1 MSEEEYSVKTVAQL
15 KTILQEKGLPVSGKK
30 ADLIARLVE
39 NGKPTNPKSTVIVDS
54 VQKDGKSS
62 TEDLPFFSSILENGI
77 DSVDFDKEQIIRY
90 AITAFMLTMI
100 IVSLNSMSWYS
111 YSLNYDYEEGI
122 WGDQKQEFEMGLNE
136 FEMSMSMGGM
146 NLLSMVMDYDGEW
159 CGDEE
164 IIFDCES
171 FSTAGTI
178 LSLMLW
184 LSMLSILCIIG
195 MGVAQGFGKLDQD
208 IFTKNAEMIDKILWL
223 SATIPLLL
231 GTLIYGLMASMSPVS
246 DDLEDPEVGIEITSS
261 LGSMWWMM
269 FIFSTAYIYYIYRNK
284 IMELYQKFV
293 SNEPEASND

>member
-15 KTILQEKGLPVSGKK
+15 KIILQEKGLPVSGKK

-54 VQKDGKSS
+54 VQEDENSS
-62 TEDLPFFSSILENGI
+62 TEDLPFLASIFKNGI
-77 DSVDFDKEQIIRY
+77 DSVDFDKEQTIRY

-100 IVSLNSMSWYS
+100 IVSLNSMSWYY
-111 YSLNYDYEEGI
+111 YSLDFDYEEGM
-122 WGDQKQEFEMGLNE
+122 WGDQNQEFEMGLNE
-136 FEMSMSMGGM
+136 FEISMSMGGM

-208 IFTKNAEMIDKILWL
+208 FFTKNAEMIDKILWL

-246 DDLEDPEVGIEITSS
+246 DELEDPEVGIEITSS
-261 LGSMWWMM
+261 LGGMWWMM
-269 FIFSTAYIYYIYRNK
+269 FLLSTAYVCYIYRDQIQNLK
-284 IMELYQKFV
+284 EKFM
-293 SNEPEASND
+293 SDKPEASND

>member
-39 NGKPTNPKSTVIVDS
+39 DGKPTDPKSVVIVDS
-54 VQKDGKSS
+54 VQEDGKPS
-62 TEDLPFFSSILENGI
+62 TEDLPFFTSILENGI
-77 DSVDFDKEQIIRY
+77 DSVDFDKEQTIRY

-100 IVSLNSMSWYS
+100 IVSLNSMSWYY
-111 YSLNYDYEEGI
+111 YSLDFDYEEGM

-208 IFTKNAEMIDKILWL
+208 FFTKNTEMIDKILWL

-231 GTLIYGLMASMSPVS
+231 GTLVYGLMASMSPVS

-261 LGSMWWMM
+261 LGGMWWMM
-269 FIFSTAYIYYIYRNK
+269 FIFSTAYICYIYRNN

-293 SNEPEASND
+293 SDEPEASND

>member
-1 MSEEEYSVKTVAQL
+1 MSEEEYSLKTVAQL
-15 KTILQEKGLPVSGKK
+15 KIILQEKGLPVSGKK

-39 NGKPTNPKSTVIVDS
+39 NGKPTNPKSMVIVDAE
-54 VQKDGKSS
+54 QEDGKPS
-62 TEDLPFFSSILENGI
+62 TEDLPFFTSILQNGI
-77 DSVDFDKEQIIRY
+77 DSVDFDKDQTIRY

-100 IVSLNSMSWYS
+100 IVSLNSMSWYY
-111 YSLNYDYEEGI
+111 YSLDYDYEEGI
-122 WGDQKQEFEMGLNE
+122 WGNQEQDYEMGLNE

-178 LSLMLW
+178 TSLMLW

-208 IFTKNAEMIDKILWL
+208 FFAKNSEMIDKILWL

-231 GTLIYGLMASMSPVS
+231 GTLIYGLMASMSPVP
-246 DDLEDPEVGIEITSS
+246 DDLEDPEVGIEIASS

-269 FIFSTAYIYYIYRNK
+269 FIFSTAYICYIYRHK
-284 IMELYQKFV
+284 IMELYQKFM
-293 SNEPEASND
+293 SDEPEASND

>member
-1 MSEEEYSVKTVAQL
+1 MPEEEYSVKTVAQL
-15 KTILQEKGLPVSGKK
+15 KIILQEKGLPVSGKK

-39 NGKPTNPKSTVIVDS
+39 DGKPTDPKSVVIVDS
-54 VQKDGKSS
+54 VQEDGKPS
-62 TEDLPFFSSILENGI
+62 TEDLPFFTSILENGI
-77 DSVDFDKEQIIRY
+77 DSVDFDKEQTIRY

-100 IVSLNSMSWYS
+100 IVSLNSMSWYY
-111 YSLNYDYEEGI
+111 YSLDFDYEEGM

-208 IFTKNAEMIDKILWL
+208 FFTKNTEMIDKILWL

-231 GTLIYGLMASMSPVS
+231 GTLVYGLMASMSPVS

-261 LGSMWWMM
+261 LGGMWWMM
-269 FIFSTAYIYYIYRNK
+269 FIFSTAYICYIYRNN

-293 SNEPEASND
+293 SDEPEASND

>member
-15 KTILQEKGLPVSGKK
+15 KIILQEKGLPVSGKK

-39 NGKPTNPKSTVIVDS
+39 NGKSTDSKSTVIVDS
-54 VQKDGKSS
+54 VQEDGKPS
-62 TEDLPFFSSILENGI
+62 TEDLPFFTSILENGI
-77 DSVDFDKEQIIRY
+77 DSVDFDKEQTIRY

-111 YSLNYDYEEGI
+111 YSLDYDYEEGI
-122 WGDQKQEFEMGLNE
+122 WGDHKQEFEMGLNE

-195 MGVAQGFGKLDQD
+195 IGVAQGFGKLDQD
-208 IFTKNAEMIDKILWL
+208 FFTKNTEMIDKILWL

-231 GTLIYGLMASMSPVS
+231 GTLIYGLMASMSPVA

-261 LGSMWWMM
+261 LGGMWWMM
-269 FIFSTAYIYYIYRNK
+269 FIFSTAYICYIYRNK

-293 SNEPEASND
+293 SDEPEASND

>member
-1 MSEEEYSVKTVAQL
+1 MSEEEYSLKTVAQL
-15 KTILQEKGLPVSGKK
+15 KIILQEKGLPVSGKK

-39 NGKPTNPKSTVIVDS
+39 NGKPTNPKSMVIVDAE
-54 VQKDGKSS
+54 QEDGTSS
-62 TEDLPFFSSILENGI
+62 AEDLPFFTSILQNGI
-77 DSVDFDKEQIIRY
+77 DSVDFDKDQTIRY

-100 IVSLNSMSWYS
+100 IVSLNSMSWYY
-111 YSLNYDYEEGI
+111 YSLDYDYEEGI
-122 WGDQKQEFEMGLNE
+122 WGNQEQDYEMGLNE

-178 LSLMLW
+178 TSLMLW

-208 IFTKNAEMIDKILWL
+208 FFIKNSKMIDKILWL

-231 GTLIYGLMASMSPVS
+231 GTLIYGLMASMSPVP
-246 DDLEDPEVGIEITSS
+246 DDLEDPEVGIEIASS

-269 FIFSTAYIYYIYRNK
+269 FIFSTAYICYIYRHK
-284 IMELYQKFV
+284 VMELYQKFM
-293 SNEPEASND
+293 SDEPEASND

>member
-1 MSEEEYSVKTVAQL
+1 MPEEEYSVKTVAQL
-15 KTILQEKGLPVSGKK
+15 KIILQEKGLPVSGKK

-39 NGKPTNPKSTVIVDS
+39 DGKSTNPKSVVIVNS
-54 VQKDGKSS
+54 VQEDGKPL
-62 TEDLPFFSSILENGI
+62 TEDLPFFTSILENGI
-77 DSVDFDKEQIIRY
+77 DSVDFDKEQTIRY

-100 IVSLNSMSWYS
+100 IVSLNSMSWYY
-111 YSLNYDYEEGI
+111 YSLDFDYEEGM
-122 WGDQKQEFEMGLNE
+122 WGDQKQEYEMGLNE
-136 FEMSMSMGGM
+136 FETSISMGGM

-208 IFTKNAEMIDKILWL
+208 FFTKNTEMIDKILWL

-269 FIFSTAYIYYIYRNK
+269 FIFSTAYICYIYRNK
-284 IMELYQKFV
+284 IMELYQNFV
-293 SNEPEASND
+293 SDEPEASND

>member
-1 MSEEEYSVKTVAQL
+1 MSEEEYSLKTVAQL
-15 KTILQEKGLPVSGKK
+15 KIILQEKGLPVSGKK

-39 NGKPTNPKSTVIVDS
+39 NGKPTNPKSMVIVDAE
-54 VQKDGKSS
+54 QEDGTSS
-62 TEDLPFFSSILENGI
+62 AEDLPFFTSILQNGI
-77 DSVDFDKEQIIRY
+77 DSVDFDKDQTIRY

-100 IVSLNSMSWYS
+100 IVSLNSMSWYY
-111 YSLNYDYEEGI
+111 YSLDYDYEEGI
-122 WGDQKQEFEMGLNE
+122 WGDQKQDYEMGLNE

-178 LSLMLW
+178 TSLMLW

-208 IFTKNAEMIDKILWL
+208 FFIKNSKMIDKILWL

-231 GTLIYGLMASMSPVS
+231 GTLIYGLMASMSPVP
-246 DDLEDPEVGIEITSS
+246 DDLEDPEVGIEIASS

-269 FIFSTAYIYYIYRNK
+269 FIFSTAYICYIYRHK
-284 IMELYQKFV
+284 IMELYQKFM
-293 SNEPEASND
+293 SDEPEASND

>member
-1 MSEEEYSVKTVAQL
+1 MSEEEYSLKTVAQL
-15 KTILQEKGLPVSGKK
+15 KIILQEKGLPVSGKK

-39 NGKPTNPKSTVIVDS
+39 NGKPTNPKSMVIVDAE
-54 VQKDGKSS
+54 QEDGKPS
-62 TEDLPFFSSILENGI
+62 TEDLPFFTSILQNGI
-77 DSVDFDKEQIIRY
+77 DSVDFDKDQTIRY

-100 IVSLNSMSWYS
+100 IVSLNSMSWYY
-111 YSLNYDYEEGI
+111 YSLDYDYEEGI
-122 WGDQKQEFEMGLNE
+122 WGNQEQDYEMGLNE

-178 LSLMLW
+178 TSLMLW

-208 IFTKNAEMIDKILWL
+208 FFTKNSEMIDKILWL

-231 GTLIYGLMASMSPVS
+231 GTLIYGLMASMSPVP
-246 DDLEDPEVGIEITSS
+246 DDLEDPEVGIEIASS

-269 FIFSTAYIYYIYRNK
+269 FIFSTAYICYIYRHK
-284 IMELYQKFV
+284 IMELYQKFM
-293 SNEPEASND
+293 SDEPEASND

>member
-15 KTILQEKGLPVSGKK
+15 KIILQEKGLPVSGKK

-39 NGKPTNPKSTVIVDS
+39 NGKPTKPKSTVIVDS

-62 TEDLPFFSSILENGI
+62 TVDLPFFTSILENGI
-77 DSVDFDKEQIIRY
+77 DSVDFDKEQTIRY

-136 FEMSMSMGGM
+136 FETSMSMGGM

-178 LSLMLW
+178 LSLLLW

-208 IFTKNAEMIDKILWL
+208 FFTKNAEMIDKILWL

-269 FIFSTAYIYYIYRNK
+269 FIFSTAYICYIYRNK

-293 SNEPEASND
+293 SDEPEASND

>member
-1 MSEEEYSVKTVAQL
+1 MSDEEYSVKTVAEL
-15 KTILQEKGLPVSGKK
+15 KIILQEKGLPVSGKK

-39 NGKPTNPKSTVIVDS
+39 NGKSTDSKSTVIVDS
-54 VQKDGKSS
+54 VQEDGKPS
-62 TEDLPFFSSILENGI
+62 TEDLPFFTSILENGI
-77 DSVDFDKEQIIRY
+77 DSVDFDKEQTIRY

-111 YSLNYDYEEGI
+111 YSLDYDYEEGI

-195 MGVAQGFGKLDQD
+195 IGVAQGFGKLDQD
-208 IFTKNAEMIDKILWL
+208 FFTKNTEMIDKILWL

-231 GTLIYGLMASMSPVS
+231 GTLIYGLMASMSPVA
-246 DDLEDPEVGIEITSS
+246 DDLEDPEVGIEVTSS
-261 LGSMWWMM
+261 LGGMWWMM
-269 FIFSTAYIYYIYRNK
+269 FIFSTAYICYIYRNK

-293 SNEPEASND
+293 SDEPEASND

>member
-15 KTILQEKGLPVSGKK
+15 KIILQEKGLPVSGKK

-54 VQKDGKSS
+54 VQEDGKPS

-77 DSVDFDKEQIIRY
+77 DSVDFDKEQTIRY

-111 YSLNYDYEEGI
+111 YSLDYDYEEGI

-136 FEMSMSMGGM
+136 FETSMSMGGM

-178 LSLMLW
+178 LTLMLW

-208 IFTKNAEMIDKILWL
+208 FFTKNAEMIDKILWL

-269 FIFSTAYIYYIYRNK
+269 FIFSTAYICYIYRNK

>member
-15 KTILQEKGLPVSGKK
+15 KIILQEKGLPVSGKK

-39 NGKPTNPKSTVIVDS
+39 NGKPTKPKSTVIVGS
-54 VQKDGKSS
+54 VQEDGKSS

-77 DSVDFDKEQIIRY
+77 DSVDFDKEQTIRY

-100 IVSLNSMSWYS
+100 IVSLNSMSWYY
-111 YSLNYDYEEGI
+111 YSLDFDYEEGM
-122 WGDQKQEFEMGLNE
+122 WGDQKQEYEMGLNE
-136 FEMSMSMGGM
+136 FETSISMGGM

-178 LSLMLW
+178 LTLMLW

-208 IFTKNAEMIDKILWL
+208 FFTKNAEMIDKILWL

-269 FIFSTAYIYYIYRNK
+269 FIFSTAYICYIYRNN

-293 SNEPEASND
+293 SDEPEASND

>member
-1 MSEEEYSVKTVAQL
+1 MPEEEYSVKTVAQL
-15 KTILQEKGLPVSGKK
+15 KIILQEKGLPVSGKK

-39 NGKPTNPKSTVIVDS
+39 DGKPTDPKSVVIVDS
-54 VQKDGKSS
+54 VQEDGKPS
-62 TEDLPFFSSILENGI
+62 TEDLPFFTSILENGI
-77 DSVDFDKEQIIRY
+77 DSVDFDKEQTIRY

-100 IVSLNSMSWYS
+100 IVSLNSMSWYY
-111 YSLNYDYEEGI
+111 YSLDFDYEEGM

-208 IFTKNAEMIDKILWL
+208 FFTKNTEMIDKILWL

-231 GTLIYGLMASMSPVS
+231 GTLIYGLMASMSPVA

-261 LGSMWWMM
+261 LGGMWWMM
-269 FIFSTAYIYYIYRNK
+269 FIFSTAYICYIYRNN

-293 SNEPEASND
+293 SDEPEASND

>member
-15 KTILQEKGLPVSGKK
+15 KIILQEKGLPVSGKK

-39 NGKPTNPKSTVIVDS
+39 NGKPTKPKSTVIVGS
-54 VQKDGKSS
+54 VQEDGKSS
-62 TEDLPFFSSILENGI
+62 TEGLPFFSSILENGI
-77 DSVDFDKEQIIRY
+77 DSVDFDKEQTIRY

-100 IVSLNSMSWYS
+100 IVSLNSMSWYY
-111 YSLNYDYEEGI
+111 YSLDFDYEEGM
-122 WGDQKQEFEMGLNE
+122 WGDQKQEYEMGLNE
-136 FEMSMSMGGM
+136 FETSISMGGM

-178 LSLMLW
+178 LTLMLW

-208 IFTKNAEMIDKILWL
+208 FFTKNAEMIDKILWL

-269 FIFSTAYIYYIYRNK
+269 FIFSTAYICYIYRNK

-293 SNEPEASND
+293 SDEPEASND

>member
-15 KTILQEKGLPVSGKK
+15 KIILQEKGLPVSGKK

-39 NGKPTNPKSTVIVDS
+39 DGKPTDPKSVVIVDS
-54 VQKDGKSS
+54 VQEDGKPS
-62 TEDLPFFSSILENGI
+62 TEDLPFFTSILENGI
-77 DSVDFDKEQIIRY
+77 DSVDFDKEQTIRY

-100 IVSLNSMSWYS
+100 IVSLNSMSWYY
-111 YSLNYDYEEGI
+111 YSLDFDYEEGM

-195 MGVAQGFGKLDQD
+195 MGVAQEFGKLDQD
-208 IFTKNAEMIDKILWL
+208 FFTKNTEMIDKILWL

-231 GTLIYGLMASMSPVS
+231 GTLVYGLMASMSPVS

-261 LGSMWWMM
+261 LGGMWWMM
-269 FIFSTAYIYYIYRNK
+269 FIFSTAYICYIYRNK

-293 SNEPEASND
+293 SDEPEASND

>member
-1 MSEEEYSVKTVAQL
+1 MSEEEYSLKTVAQL
-15 KTILQEKGLPVSGKK
+15 KIILQEKGLPVSGKK

-39 NGKPTNPKSTVIVDS
+39 NGKPTNPKSMVIVDAE
-54 VQKDGKSS
+54 QEDGTSS
-62 TEDLPFFSSILENGI
+62 AEDLPFFTSILQNGI
-77 DSVDFDKEQIIRY
+77 DSVDFDKDQTIRY

-100 IVSLNSMSWYS
+100 IVSLNSMSWYY
-111 YSLNYDYEEGI
+111 YSLDYDYEEGI
-122 WGDQKQEFEMGLNE
+122 WGNQEQDYEMGLNE

-178 LSLMLW
+178 TSLMLW

-208 IFTKNAEMIDKILWL
+208 FFIKNSKMIDKILWL

-231 GTLIYGLMASMSPVS
+231 GTLIYGLMASSAQTVTS
-246 DDLEDPEVGIEITSS
+246 LDEDATSG
-261 LGSMWWMM
+261 LGMMWWTM
-269 FIFSTAYIYYIYRNK
+269 FLLSTAYVCYIYRDQIQNLK
-284 IMELYQKFV
+284 EKFMPDK
-293 SNEPEASND
+293 PEASND

>member
-15 KTILQEKGLPVSGKK
+15 KIVLQGKGLPVSGKK

-39 NGKPTNPKSTVIVDS
+39 NEKPTDPKSVVIVDS
-54 VQKDGKSS
+54 VQEDENSS
-62 TEDLPFFSSILENGI
+62 TEDLPFLTSIFKNGI
-77 DSVDFDKEQIIRY
+77 DSVDFDKEQTIRY

-100 IVSLNSMSWYS
+100 LVSLNSMSWYY
-111 YSLNYDYEEGI
+111 YSLDFDYEEGM

-208 IFTKNAEMIDKILWL
+208 FFTKNAEMIDKILWL

-261 LGSMWWMM
+261 LGGMWWMM
-269 FIFSTAYIYYIYRNK
+269 FLLSTAYVCYIYRDQIQNLK
-284 IMELYQKFV
+284 EKFM
-293 SNEPEASND
+293 SDKPEASND

>member
-15 KTILQEKGLPVSGKK
+15 KIILQEKGLPVSGKK

-39 NGKPTNPKSTVIVDS
+39 NGKPTKPKSTVIVGS
-54 VQKDGKSS
+54 VQEDGKSS

-77 DSVDFDKEQIIRY
+77 DSVDFDKEQTIRY

-100 IVSLNSMSWYS
+100 IVSLNSMSWYY
-111 YSLNYDYEEGI
+111 YSLDFDYEEGI
-122 WGDQKQEFEMGLNE
+122 WGDQKQEYEMGLNE
-136 FEMSMSMGGM
+136 FETSISMGGM

-178 LSLMLW
+178 LTLMLW

-208 IFTKNAEMIDKILWL
+208 FFTKNAEMIDKILWL

-269 FIFSTAYIYYIYRNK
+269 FIFSTAYICYIYRNK

-293 SNEPEASND
+293 SDEPEASND

>member
-1 MSEEEYSVKTVAQL
+1 MSDEEYSVKTVAEL
-15 KTILQEKGLPVSGKK
+15 KIILQEKGLPVSGKK

-39 NGKPTNPKSTVIVDS
+39 NGKSTDSKSTVIVDS
-54 VQKDGKSS
+54 VQEDGKPS
-62 TEDLPFFSSILENGI
+62 TEDLPFFTSILENGI
-77 DSVDFDKEQIIRY
+77 DSVDFDKEQTIRY

-100 IVSLNSMSWYS
+100 IVSLNSMSWYY
-111 YSLNYDYEEGI
+111 YSLDFDYEEGM

-208 IFTKNAEMIDKILWL
+208 FFTKNTEMIDKILWL

-231 GTLIYGLMASMSPVS
+231 GTLIYGLMASMSPVA

-261 LGSMWWMM
+261 LGGMWWMM
-269 FIFSTAYIYYIYRNK
+269 FIFSTAYICYIYRNK

-293 SNEPEASND
+293 SDEPEASND

>member
-15 KTILQEKGLPVSGKK
+15 KIILQEKGLPVSGKK

-39 NGKPTNPKSTVIVDS
+39 NGKSTDSKSTVIVDS
-54 VQKDGKSS
+54 VQEDGKPS
-62 TEDLPFFSSILENGI
+62 TEDLPFFTSILENGI
-77 DSVDFDKEQIIRY
+77 DSVDFDKEQTIRY

-111 YSLNYDYEEGI
+111 YSLDYDYEEGI

-136 FEMSMSMGGM
+136 FETSMSMGGM

-159 CGDEE
+159 CGDKE

-195 MGVAQGFGKLDQD
+195 IGVAQGFGKLDQD
-208 IFTKNAEMIDKILWL
+208 FFTKNTEMIDKILWL

-269 FIFSTAYIYYIYRNK
+269 FIFSTAYICYIYRNK

-293 SNEPEASND
+293 SDEPEASND

>member
-15 KTILQEKGLPVSGKK
+15 KIILQGKGLPVSGKK

-39 NGKPTNPKSTVIVDS
+39 SESSSNPKSVVIVDS
-54 VQKDGKSS
+54 VQEDENSS
-62 TEDLPFFSSILENGI
+62 TEDLPFLTSIFKNGI
-77 DSVDFDKEQIIRY
+77 DSVDFDKEKTIRY

-100 IVSLNSMSWYS
+100 LVSLNSMSWYY
-111 YSLNYDYEEGI
+111 YSLDFDYEEGM
-122 WGDQKQEFEMGLNE
+122 WGDQNQEFEMGLNE
-136 FEMSMSMGGM
+136 FEISMSMGGM

-208 IFTKNAEMIDKILWL
+208 FFTKNAEMIDKILWL

-246 DDLEDPEVGIEITSS
+246 DELEDPEVGIEITSS
-261 LGSMWWMM
+261 LGGMWWMM
-269 FIFSTAYIYYIYRNK
+269 FLLSTAYVCYIYRDQIQNLK
-284 IMELYQKFV
+284 EKFM
-293 SNEPEASND
+293 SDKPEASND

>member
-1 MSEEEYSVKTVAQL
+1 MSEEEYSLKTVAQL
-15 KTILQEKGLPVSGKK
+15 KIILQEKGLPVSGKK

-39 NGKPTNPKSTVIVDS
+39 NGKPTNPKSMVIVDAE
-54 VQKDGKSS
+54 QEDGNPS
-62 TEDLPFFSSILENGI
+62 TEDLPFFTSILQNGI
-77 DSVDFDKEQIIRY
+77 DSVDFDKDQTIRY

-100 IVSLNSMSWYS
+100 IVSLNSMSWYY
-111 YSLNYDYEEGI
+111 YSLDYDYEEGI
-122 WGDQKQEFEMGLNE
+122 WGNQEQDYEMGLNE

-178 LSLMLW
+178 TSLMLW

-208 IFTKNAEMIDKILWL
+208 FFTKNSEMIDKILWL

-231 GTLIYGLMASMSPVS
+231 GTLIYGLMASMSPVP
-246 DDLEDPEVGIEITSS
+246 DDLEDPEVGIEIASS

-269 FIFSTAYIYYIYRNK
+269 FIFSTAYICYIYRHK
-284 IMELYQKFV
+284 IMELYQKFM
-293 SNEPEASND
+293 SDEPEASND

>member
-15 KTILQEKGLPVSGKK
+15 KIILQEKGLPVSGKK

-39 NGKPTNPKSTVIVDS
+39 NGKPTKPKSTVIVDS
-54 VQKDGKSS
+54 VQKNGKSS
-62 TEDLPFFSSILENGI
+62 TEDLPFFTSILENGI
-77 DSVDFDKEQIIRY
+77 DSVDFDKEQTIRY
-90 AITAFMLTMI
+90 AITAFMLAMI
-100 IVSLNSMSWYS
+100 IVSLNSMSWYY
-111 YSLNYDYEEGI
+111 YSLDFDYEEGM

-136 FEMSMSMGGM
+136 FEMGMSMGGM

-208 IFTKNAEMIDKILWL
+208 FFTKNAEMIDKILWL

-246 DDLEDPEVGIEITSS
+246 DELEDPEVGIEITSS
-261 LGSMWWMM
+261 LGGMWWMM
-269 FIFSTAYIYYIYRNK
+269 FLLSTAYVCYIYRDQIQNLK
-284 IMELYQKFV
+284 EKFM
-293 SNEPEASND
+293 SDKPEASND

>member
-15 KTILQEKGLPVSGKK
+15 KIILQEKGLPVSGKK

-39 NGKPTNPKSTVIVDS
+39 NGKSTDSKSTVIVDS
-54 VQKDGKSS
+54 VQEDGKPS
-62 TEDLPFFSSILENGI
+62 TEDLPFFTSILENGI
-77 DSVDFDKEQIIRY
+77 DSVDFDKEQTIRY

-111 YSLNYDYEEGI
+111 YSLDYDYEEGI

-178 LSLMLW
+178 LSLLLW

-195 MGVAQGFGKLDQD
+195 IGVAQGFGKLDQD
-208 IFTKNAEMIDKILWL
+208 FFTKNTEMIDKILWL

-231 GTLIYGLMASMSPVS
+231 GTLIYGLMASMSPVA

-261 LGSMWWMM
+261 LGGMWWMM
-269 FIFSTAYIYYIYRNK
+269 FIFSTAYICYIYRNK

-293 SNEPEASND
+293 SDEPEASND

>member
-1 MSEEEYSVKTVAQL
+1 MPEEEYSVKTVAQL

-39 NGKPTNPKSTVIVDS
+39 DGKPTDPKSVVIVDS
-54 VQKDGKSS
+54 VQEDGKPS
-62 TEDLPFFSSILENGI
+62 TEDLPFFTSILENGI
-77 DSVDFDKEQIIRY
+77 DSVDFDKEQTIRY

-100 IVSLNSMSWYS
+100 IVSLNSMSWYY
-111 YSLNYDYEEGI
+111 YSLDFDYEEGM

-208 IFTKNAEMIDKILWL
+208 FFTKNTEMIDKILWL

-231 GTLIYGLMASMSPVS
+231 GTLVYGLMASMSPVS

-261 LGSMWWMM
+261 LGGMWWMM
-269 FIFSTAYIYYIYRNK
+269 FIFSTAYICYIYRNN

-293 SNEPEASND
+293 SDEPEASND

>member
-1 MSEEEYSVKTVAQL
+1 MSDEEYSVKTVAEL
-15 KTILQEKGLPVSGKK
+15 KIILQEKGLPVSGKK

-39 NGKPTNPKSTVIVDS
+39 NGKSTDSKSTVIVDS
-54 VQKDGKSS
+54 VQEDGKPS
-62 TEDLPFFSSILENGI
+62 TEDLPFFTSILENGI
-77 DSVDFDKEQIIRY
+77 DSVDFDKEQTIRY

-100 IVSLNSMSWYS
+100 LVSLNSMSWYY
-111 YSLNYDYEEGI
+111 YSLDFDYEEGM

-136 FEMSMSMGGM
+136 FEMGMSMGGM

-195 MGVAQGFGKLDQD
+195 IGVAQGFGKLDQD
-208 IFTKNAEMIDKILWL
+208 FFTKNTEMIDKILWL

-231 GTLIYGLMASMSPVS
+231 GTLIYGLMASMSPVA

-261 LGSMWWMM
+261 LGGMWWMM
-269 FIFSTAYIYYIYRNK
+269 FIFSTAYICYIYRNK

-293 SNEPEASND
+293 SDEPEASND

>member
-1 MSEEEYSVKTVAQL
+1 MSEEEYSLKTVAQL
-15 KTILQEKGLPVSGKK
+15 KIILQEKGLPVSGKK

-39 NGKPTNPKSTVIVDS
+39 NGKPTNPKSMVIVDAE
-54 VQKDGKSS
+54 QEDGTSS
-62 TEDLPFFSSILENGI
+62 AEDLPFFTSILQNGI
-77 DSVDFDKEQIIRY
+77 DSVDFDKDQTIRY

-100 IVSLNSMSWYS
+100 IVSLNSMSWYY
-111 YSLNYDYEEGI
+111 YSLDYDYEEGI
-122 WGDQKQEFEMGLNE
+122 WGNQEQDYEMGLNE

-178 LSLMLW
+178 TSLMLW

-208 IFTKNAEMIDKILWL
+208 FFIKNSKMIDKILWL

-231 GTLIYGLMASMSPVS
+231 GTLIYGLMASMSPIP
-246 DDLEDPEVGIEITSS
+246 DDLEDPEVGIEIASS

-269 FIFSTAYIYYIYRNK
+269 FIFSTAYICYIYRHK
-284 IMELYQKFV
+284 IMELYQKFM
-293 SNEPEASND
+293 SDEPEASND

>member
-1 MSEEEYSVKTVAQL
+1 MSEEEYSLKTVAQL
-15 KTILQEKGLPVSGKK
+15 KIILQEKGLPVSGKK

-39 NGKPTNPKSTVIVDS
+39 NGKPTNPKSMVIVDAE
-54 VQKDGKSS
+54 QEDGTSS
-62 TEDLPFFSSILENGI
+62 AEDLPFFTSILQNGI
-77 DSVDFDKEQIIRY
+77 DSVDFDKDQTIRY

-100 IVSLNSMSWYS
+100 IVSLNSMSWYY
-111 YSLNYDYEEGI
+111 YSLDYDYEEGI
-122 WGDQKQEFEMGLNE
+122 WGNQKQDYEMGLNE

-178 LSLMLW
+178 TSLMLW

-208 IFTKNAEMIDKILWL
+208 FFIKNSEMIDKILWL

-231 GTLIYGLMASMSPVS
+231 GTLIYGLMASMSPVP
-246 DDLEDPEVGIEITSS
+246 DDLEDPEVGIEIASS

-269 FIFSTAYIYYIYRNK
+269 FIFSTAYICYIYRHK
-284 IMELYQKFV
+284 IMELYQKFM
-293 SNEPEASND
+293 SDEPEASND

>member
-1 MSEEEYSVKTVAQL
+1 MSDEEYSAKTVAEL
-15 KTILQEKGLPVSGKK
+15 KIILQEKGLPVSGKK

-39 NGKPTNPKSTVIVDS
+39 NGKSTDSKSTVIVDS
-54 VQKDGKSS
+54 VQEDGKPS
-62 TEDLPFFSSILENGI
+62 TEDLPFFTSILENGI
-77 DSVDFDKEQIIRY
+77 DSVDFDKEQTIRY

-111 YSLNYDYEEGI
+111 YSLDYDYEEGI

-195 MGVAQGFGKLDQD
+195 IGVAQGFGKLDQD
-208 IFTKNAEMIDKILWL
+208 FFTKNTEMIDKILWL

-231 GTLIYGLMASMSPVS
+231 GTLIYGLMASMSPVA

-261 LGSMWWMM
+261 LGGMWWMM
-269 FIFSTAYIYYIYRNK
+269 FIFSTAYICYIYRNK

-293 SNEPEASND
+293 SDEPEASND

>member
-15 KTILQEKGLPVSGKK
+15 KIILQEKGLPVSGKK

-39 NGKPTNPKSTVIVDS
+39 NGKPTKPKSTVIVDS
-54 VQKDGKSS
+54 VQEDGKPS
-62 TEDLPFFSSILENGI
+62 TEDLPFFTSILENGI
-77 DSVDFDKEQIIRY
+77 DSVDFDKEQTIRY

-136 FEMSMSMGGM
+136 FETSMSMGGM

-178 LSLMLW
+178 LSLLLW

-208 IFTKNAEMIDKILWL
+208 FFTKNAEMIDKILWL

-269 FIFSTAYIYYIYRNK
+269 FIFSTAYICYIYRNK

-293 SNEPEASND
+293 SDEPEASND

>member
-15 KTILQEKGLPVSGKK
+15 KIILQEKGLPVSGKK

-39 NGKPTNPKSTVIVDS
+39 NEKPTDPKSVVIVDS
-54 VQKDGKSS
+54 VQEDENSS
-62 TEDLPFFSSILENGI
+62 TEDLPFLTSIFKNGI
-77 DSVDFDKEQIIRY
+77 DSVDFDKEQTIRY

-100 IVSLNSMSWYS
+100 IVSLNSMSWYY
-111 YSLNYDYEEGI
+111 YSLDFDYEEGM
-122 WGDQKQEFEMGLNE
+122 WGDQNQEFEMGLNE

-208 IFTKNAEMIDKILWL
+208 FFTKNAEMIDKILWL

-246 DDLEDPEVGIEITSS
+246 DELEDPEVGIEITSS
-261 LGSMWWMM
+261 LGGMWWMM
-269 FIFSTAYIYYIYRNK
+269 FLLSTAYVCYIYRDQIQNLK
-284 IMELYQKFV
+284 EKFM
-293 SNEPEASND
+293 SDKPEASND

>member
-1 MSEEEYSVKTVAQL
+1 MSDEEYSVKTVAEL
-15 KTILQEKGLPVSGKK
+15 KIILQEKGLPVSGKK

-39 NGKPTNPKSTVIVDS
+39 NGKSTDSKSTVIVDS
-54 VQKDGKSS
+54 VQEDGKPS
-62 TEDLPFFSSILENGI
+62 TEDLPFFTSILENGI
-77 DSVDFDKEQIIRY
+77 DSVDFDKEQTIRY

-111 YSLNYDYEEGI
+111 YSLDYDYEEGI
-122 WGDQKQEFEMGLNE
+122 WGDQKQEFEMGVNE

-195 MGVAQGFGKLDQD
+195 IGVAQGFGKLDQD
-208 IFTKNAEMIDKILWL
+208 FFTKNTEMIDKILWL

-231 GTLIYGLMASMSPVS
+231 GTLIYGLMASMSPVA

-261 LGSMWWMM
+261 LGGMWWMM
-269 FIFSTAYIYYIYRNK
+269 FIFSTAYICYIYRNK

-293 SNEPEASND
+293 SDEPEASND